1 MDAFKDIWNSLRLS
15 VIDRLGN
22 PLLGSFCIA
31 WAAWNF
37 RILVI
42 VLGSGDWKPKLDY
55 IDKVL
60 MKSQIDWLVHGYLI
74 PLAFAIAWVFIL
86 PYIFRRVLVFHR
98 EQAAT
103 TAKAVMIAEGK
114 QPIGAE
120 EANKLRLK
128 IREAGEAWENERAV
142 YLKQID
148 EMSER
153 IAKLQAGTAQPTSS
167 NVDED
172 DSSDSRRHEA
182 EEPADSA
189 ADALVASIA
198 DAKIDGKPLWPRA
211 LGEGD
216 LEQLPPSVSIKV
228 KGHRFEQGE
237 VQALLA
243 MRNWSKIDHKTLAR
257 TLNVEEFDAKVI
269 LDRLRE
275 LKLLAQGTT
284 GTFMTPEGRMLTAY
298 FKRVFMPSP
307 PASPSPSTTPNPSL
321 ERTATG

>member
-60 MKSQIDWLVHGYLI
+60 MRSQSDWLVHGYLI
-74 PLAFAIAWVFIL
+74 PLAFAIAWIFVL
-86 PYIFRRVLVFHR
+86 PYVFRRVLVFHR

-120 EANKLRLK
+120 EANKLRMK
-128 IREAGEAWENERAV
+128 IREAGDSWESERSV

-153 IAKLQAGTAQPTSS
+153 IAKLQAGAVHPTIS
-167 NVDED
+167 NVAEDE
-172 DSSDSRRHEA
+172 SSDIGRDEA
-182 EEPADSA
+182 EKPADSA
-189 ADALVASIA
+189 ADQLVASVA
-198 DAKIDGKPLWPRA
+198 DAKSAGKPLWPRA
-211 LGEGD
+211 LAAGD
-216 LEQLPPSVSIKV
+216 LEQLPPSVSSKV
-228 KGHRFEQGE
+228 KGHRFEQLE

-243 MRNWSKIDHKTLAR
+243 MRNWNRIDHKTLAR
-257 TLNVEEFDAKVI
+257 TLNIEEFEANVI

-275 LKLLAQGTT
+275 LQLLAQGGV

-307 PASPSPSTTPNPSL
+307 PAPPPIDEPD
-321 ERTATG
+321 AFDWG